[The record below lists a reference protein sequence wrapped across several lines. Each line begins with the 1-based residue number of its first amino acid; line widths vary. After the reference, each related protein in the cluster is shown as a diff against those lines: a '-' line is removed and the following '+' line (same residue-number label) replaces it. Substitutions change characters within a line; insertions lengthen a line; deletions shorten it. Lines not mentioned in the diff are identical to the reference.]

1 MLILFLLF
9 YSFQCIIPCFF
20 NHTVIALKKP
30 GKEKRMELKKNL
42 PPKEGKDKPYEIRL
56 PGHANVITEHPSEL
70 APRPDEKYPG
80 DDRSSKGI

>member
-1 MLILFLLF
+1 
-9 YSFQCIIPCFF
+9 
-20 NHTVIALKKP
+20 
-30 GKEKRMELKKNL
+30 MELKKNL

-56 PGHANVITEHPSEL
+56 PGHANVRTEHPSEL